1 MSNDSFK
8 VLNTEYKGCKQCS
21 NLRLV
26 TFGNTIIEGCACGM
40 PNPPFCV
47 LYKKELEKDED

>member
-1 MSNDSFK
+1 MSSDSFK

-47 LYKKELEKDED
+47 LYKKELEKDEN